1 MVVGLECRVLIGSR
15 PQHLRHCDEVF
26 VLRDGRVQE
35 RGAPAELAESG
46 GEYRQVVDSNARE

>member
-1 MVVGLECRVLIGSR
+1 MIGFR

-35 RGAPAELAESG
+35 CGVPAELAESG
-46 GEYRQVVDSNARE
+46 DEYRQVVDSNARE